1 MFSKFSLI
9 SVAGIGSILF
19 LLLYLWFGIFLFK
32 GSDIFAGHASCGTGP
47 NGQELF
53 SSDFVWISLKN
64 DATGKATISGN
75 INVSKSTYNTL
86 NLRHNALKFRL
97 EPLQL
102 SYSSI
107 PPLFEEF
114 ELGTLLLNF
123 EGIHKNAYIDIKPK
137 TISLF
142 GEPRDF
148 PFEQYRYG
156 YKPVVYIENAN
167 NTQDLPFK
175 YIFTTVQLSS
185 FLVPSIAHTTQ
196 DYMDVTDSSLVTSS
210 DNRAYATN
218 ECAINIE
225 RSFSF
230 KFMVGLLTLFLF
242 FPLSYSLLRTD
253 KQPAVDIIATVIS
266 VAAIRVFL
274 IGPVEDFQ
282 FYKIDFIFGLAIVLS
297 ATAPLIKPLWNRK

>member
-1 MFSKFSLI
+1 MISKFSFI
-9 SVAGIGSILF
+9 SIAGIGSILF
-19 LLLYLWFGIFLFK
+19 LLLYLWFGILLFE

-47 NGQELF
+47 NNQEFF
-53 SSDFVWISLKN
+53 SSDYVSISLKN

-75 INVSKSTYNTL
+75 INVSKSTYETL
-86 NLRHNALKFRL
+86 NLRKNPLKFRL

-114 ELGTLLLNF
+114 ELGTWFFNF
-123 EGIHKNAYIDIKPK
+123 EGIHKNAHIDLKPK

-142 GEPRDF
+142 GEPRNF

-167 NTQDLPFK
+167 NTQDLSFK
-175 YIFTTVQLSS
+175 YIFTNIQLSS
-185 FLVPSIAHTTQ
+185 FLVPSIARNTQ
-196 DYMDVTDSSLVTSS
+196 DYMDFTESSLIKSS

-274 IGPVEDFQ
+274 IGPVENFQ
-282 FYKIDFIFGLAIVLS
+282 FYKIDSIFGLAIVLS
-297 ATAPLIKPLWNRK
+297 ATAPLIMPLWKRR